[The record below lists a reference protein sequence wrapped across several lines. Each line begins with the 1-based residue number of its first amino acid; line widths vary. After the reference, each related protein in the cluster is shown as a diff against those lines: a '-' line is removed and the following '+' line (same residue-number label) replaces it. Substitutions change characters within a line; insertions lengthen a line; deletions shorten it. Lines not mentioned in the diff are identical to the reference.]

1 MIQAHLLTRPETW
14 DMWQYSERRKLN
26 PAKKGVAEFGSTNK
40 PENWDMW
47 QYSAK
52 RQKNM

>member
-14 DMWQYSERRKLN
+14 DMWQYSEPRKLN

-52 RQKNM
+52 RQKKS

>member
-1 MIQAHLLTRPETW
+1 MITAHLLTRPGTW
-14 DMWQYSERRKLN
+14 DMWQYSERRRQN
-26 PAKKGVAEFGSTNK
+26 PAKKGVAEFVSVNK

-52 RQKNM
+52 RLAK